1 MQAGRVC
8 CCADHRATL
17 PPPTHASAATVTTIH
32 RAPTARY
39 LPGWPRLVGGHG
51 CRPWSET
58 RQVQPGCARRLRIL
72 AHHAMGIAQE
82 LPHACAVQSGKS
94 RQLPWCRGT
103 QPPMRTCDG
112 VSSNPNCP
120 RTDVETTE
128 GRAAKC
134 GTQLCHCNVS
144 GGKILRLFGHR
155 LAGVDWLAARCAHS
169 VIWHGWHPRGRA
181 IVSYLTPARGPSFV
195 QPCQWSRYAAATLRA
210 GRRLSPRTPS
220 AYARRACLCH
230 SCHRPRAPA
239 LCHARPP
246 TSRATATSCTHI
258 ALHVLLW
265 AVAGV

>member
-1 MQAGRVC
+1 
-8 CCADHRATL
+8 
-17 PPPTHASAATVTTIH
+17 
-32 RAPTARY
+32 
-39 LPGWPRLVGGHG
+39 
-51 CRPWSET
+51 
-58 RQVQPGCARRLRIL
+58 
-72 AHHAMGIAQE
+72 MGIAQE

-210 GRRLSPRTPS
+210 GRQLSPRTPS

-239 LCHARPP
+239 LCHAPP
-246 TSRATATSCTHI
+246 TNQPRHRHQLHAHRAACSAVGSSWGLTPILVLPCAGALTWPSPGMPSTHAAPWCGWWRRRRASSCTS
-258 ALHVLLW
+258 W
-265 AVAGV
+265 SGTPTM